1 MLTGQQAA
9 VLKQDQSGPELPS
22 SLTDDAF
29 LGGRVKVLQPEKG
42 YRAGIDAV
50 FLAATIPMEPGQT
63 ALEAGC
69 GVGVVSLC
77 VAARV
82 ANVHITGVEIV
93 SRYSIVAEENIKRN
107 GFGGNIQVITGDVK
121 EATRKD
127 LTQWPP
133 AESFNH
139 VFANPP
145 FFDEDKVRKSPVS
158 LRDSARTFGPDDLEV
173 WVKVMA
179 ALAVNKGSVTVVH
192 RADSL
197 GRLLSAFAAAKI
209 GAVHVAPLYAR
220 EGYPASRVVVQGIKG
235 SKAPMQVLRG
245 LVLHDQTNAFTA
257 PASAILR
264 DGAAYALR

>member
-9 VLKQDQSGPELPS
+9 VLNPDQPEAALPS

-29 LGGRVKVLQPEKG
+29 LGGRIKILQPEKG

-50 FLAATIPMEPGQT
+50 FLAASIPMEPGQT

-93 SRYSIVAEENIKRN
+93 SRYSIVAEQNIKRN
-107 GFGGNIQVITGDVK
+107 GFAENLQIITGDVK

-145 FFDEDKVRKSPVS
+145 FFDEDKIRKSPIS
-158 LRDSARTFGPDDLEV
+158 MRDSARSFGPNDLEA
-173 WVKVMA
+173 WIKVMS
-179 ALAVNKGSVTVVH
+179 ALTAPKGTITVVH
-192 RADSL
+192 RAESL
-197 GRLLSAFAAAKI
+197 GRLLAAFSAAKV

-220 EGYPASRVVVQGIKG
+220 EGYPASRVIVQGIKG
-235 SKAPMQVLRG
+235 SKAPMQVLHG
-245 LVLHDQTNAFTA
+245 LVLHGQTNAFT
-257 PASAILR
+257 PAAASILR